1 MLPGDMPRELASA
14 PLANGGAGSEW
25 QLIHFIVWV
34 IEWKEDAYEG
44 NVGSPKRYKDTT
56 KLGKRKKG
64 RGNRKG

>member
-1 MLPGDMPRELASA
+1 MLPGDMLRELASA